1 MNLRMSIVSISG
13 YLPLSCGG
21 FGSFLLR
28 GNSAR
33 NISASSIACARILDV
48 IGLGFP
54 LSYSST
60 YSIPVATCQG
70 LAFSSDLDNLQRDI
84 LTAVQKAGHLPI
96 IHSFIHDT
104 SPRAGLVGFGI
115 VSGVLGSSRSGRS
128 WPRSSSSW
136 ARHHPLVLCSS
147 CGAHPAMPTRSP
159 TAHQAASSA
168 VPVPAGFAASFA
180 SPAAAF
186 AAQRIQ
192 LLFPPLVHLPLHHP
206 SSWAR
211 ASAVSASAPVWARK
225 PSMSS

>member
-1 MNLRMSIVSISG
+1 MRNVQKNGEVRKDALRSKDSNDARRVMA
-13 YLPLSCGG
+13 
-21 FGSFLLR
+21 LR
-28 GNSAR
+28 G
-33 NISASSIACARILDV
+33 SS
-48 IGLGFP
+48 G
-54 LSYSST
+54 LSYTLLWSS
-60 YSIPVATCQG
+60 S
-70 LAFSSDLDNLQRDI
+70 L
-84 LTAVQKAGHLPI
+84 
-96 IHSFIHDT
+96 IHDA
-104 SPRAGLVGFGI
+104 SPRAGLAGLGI